1 MATNRKRDDDKP
13 VVHSTD
19 DLRTLLSSAITSH
32 DSAEIALLHIMKT
45 HNFTLPAYHIDASL
59 SSVHYEDIAPF
70 VGLQPDLNMTDI
82 KTFALHRSRIPTALF
97 KSIVQDIDVMLVQ
110 YGPPI
115 EHETEEAT
123 SQFLSPIFNR
133 LIAVFCF
140 AFRNLP
146 ESTIERRAT
155 TKRRVEYHFQAI
167 GSISVLFIEV
177 KLRIGSRKERLDA
190 VAQVIAECDGQAY
203 S

>member
-32 DSAEIALLHIMKT
+32 DSAEIALLHIMKHIISHSQLVAGDLT
-45 HNFTLPAYHIDASL
+45 EDHIDASL

-115 EHETEEAT
+115 EHERKKRHP
-123 SQFLSPIFNR
+123 SSCLQ
-133 LIAVFCF
+133 
-140 AFRNLP
+140 NLP

-167 GSISVLFIEV
+167 GSISVLSSS
-177 KLRIGSRKERLDA
+177 K
-190 VAQVIAECDGQAY
+190 
-203 S
+203 